1 MSPETLLSGNC
12 SAWVLAA
19 PNAVL
24 LPQLN
29 KSGPSDPI
37 GCPDRAHWLVS
48 RGAAQQP
55 GQPAEPLL
63 DSTLCS
69 RKIPYLDLDVA
80 ERKWPGEPCRPA
92 GEKTPPTAPL
102 LIKILLVHPS

>member
-1 MSPETLLSGNC
+1 M
-12 SAWVLAA
+12 LAT

-24 LPQLN
+24 LTQLN

-37 GCPDRAHWLVS
+37 GFPDRAHWLVS
-48 RGAAQQP
+48 RGHDQ
-55 GQPAEPLL
+55 GQAVEPLL
-63 DSTLCS
+63 DFNVVFSN
-69 RKIPYLDLDVA
+69 IPYLDLDDA

-92 GEKTPPTAPL
+92 GEKTPSTASL

>member
-1 MSPETLLSGNC
+1 M
-12 SAWVLAA
+12 LAA

-48 RGAAQQP
+48 RGHDQEP
-55 GQPAEPLL
+55 GQPVEPLL

-92 GEKTPPTAPL
+92 GEKTPPTAPPANKDSISTPEL
-102 LIKILLVHPS
+102 GGVFCLPAS

>member
-1 MSPETLLSGNC
+1 M
-12 SAWVLAA
+12 LAT

-48 RGAAQQP
+48 CHDQEP
-55 GQPAEPLL
+55 GQPVEPLL
-63 DSTLCS
+63 DSPLCS
-69 RKIPYLDLDVA
+69 RIPYLDLDVA
-80 ERKWPGEPCRPA
+80 ERKWPEELCRSA
-92 GEKTPPTAPL
+92 GEKTPPTATL